1 MLQKELY
8 LKNSGFL
15 RAKEDFETSKAVI
28 VGVPMDFTVS
38 FRPGT
43 RMGPRKIRE
52 VSYGLEDYSPY
63 LDESL
68 NNKNYFD
75 AG

>member
-1 MLQKELY
+1 MEHLMDQGK
-8 LKNSGFL
+8 FL
-15 RAKEDFETSKAVI
+15 RAKQNYDVARTVI

-52 VSYGLEDYSPY
+52 VSYGLEDYS
-63 LDESL
+63 
-68 NNKNYFD
+68 
-75 AG
+75 